1 MEEKMLD
8 YSMVPLG
15 IMIMVVYNVWLWV
28 KIVKH
33 PSTTIVGMHSISRRF
48 WVHAMMEDNKNGVLA
63 VQTLRNNIMAS
74 TLLASTAIT
83 LSSVIAIL
91 MTSQGSD
98 RAIGH
103 IIGDAS
109 AATYSFKFFSIMIC
123 FLLAFLL
130 NVQSIR
136 YYSHASIL
144 INVPL
149 KKVTSSYLTADYV
162 AQIVNKGGYFWSLGL
177 RAFYFSLPMFL
188 WIFGPIQMF
197 ICCVALV
204 ILFFF
209 LDFTF
214 ELGSMG
220 DGECVVNNSDEEQAR

>member
-1 MEEKMLD
+1 MKEQVLD
-8 YSMVPLG
+8 YCLVPIGLI
-15 IMIMVVYNVWLWV
+15 IMMVYNAWLLH
-28 KIVKH
+28 KIIKQ
-33 PSTTIVGMHSISRRF
+33 PSKTIIGIHSISRRF
-48 WVHAMMEDNKNGVLA
+48 WVLAMMEDKKQNGVLA

-91 MTSQGSD
+91 MTSQGSGQ
-98 RAIGH
+98 AIGH
-103 IIGDAS
+103 VLGDAS
-109 AATYSFKFFSIMIC
+109 AMTFSFKFFSIMVC

-149 KKVTSSYLTADYV
+149 KKVDSPYLTADYV
-162 AQIVNKGGYFWSLGL
+162 AGIVNKGGYFWSLGL
-177 RAFYFSLPMFL
+177 RAFYFSLPLFL
-188 WIFGPIQMF
+188 WIFGPIPMF
-197 ICCVALV
+197 SCCVGLV

-209 LDFTF
+209 LDFTI
-214 ELGSMG
+214 EMRS
-220 DGECVVNNSDEEQAR
+220 VNDEEQAM